1 LRDCDGRRGVCD
13 LRVGIG
19 FLNSAQRSLAVQ
31 DLALAEANDA
41 VEYRDDGIDETT
53 QEDRPESVREGE
65 GEATPEI
72 VAPAAVGPS
81 PAPDLLSKVGDG
93 RIANFGC
100 PHCGGYEVGRW
111 GRANGRPRY
120 RCKEC
125 RKTFGPLTGTPLAGL
140 HYKDR
145 WMDQAQALMSG
156 ESVVKAAERCAI
168 NRTTA
173 FRWRH
178 RFLSALNLD
187 KPTSLSGIVEADET
201 FVLESFKGK
210 RNRSWNSL
218 APERRTP
225 EAMDIMAAVI
235 VHLATQG

>member
-1 LRDCDGRRGVCD
+1 MREAAVAGEARRMKEASLVRRRSGLICDKILRRHQDRLAIVYVRHPRFSRLSATRIDPAAIRARRSGRAIRPGAGTDRRHRRRSRALRGQRRGP
-13 LRVGIG
+13 G
-19 FLNSAQRSLAVQ
+19 RSV
-31 DLALAEANDA
+31 
-41 VEYRDDGIDETT
+41 
-53 QEDRPESVREGE
+53 PEGE

-125 RKTFGPLTGTPLAGL
+125 RKTFGPLMGTPLVRL

-145 WMDQAQALMSG
+145 WINQAHALEQAAKLLEFLPKSSG
-156 ESVVKAAERCAI
+156 
-168 NRTTA
+168 N
-173 FRWRH
+173 
-178 RFLSALNLD
+178 
-187 KPTSLSGIVEADET
+187 
-201 FVLESFKGK
+201 
-210 RNRSWNSL
+210 
-218 APERRTP
+218 
-225 EAMDIMAAVI
+225 M
-235 VHLATQG
+235 

>member
-1 LRDCDGRRGVCD
+1 MWWNIAMTISTKPRRRTGP
-13 LRVGIG
+13 
-19 FLNSAQRSLAVQ
+19 NRS
-31 DLALAEANDA
+31 D
-41 VEYRDDGIDETT
+41 
-53 QEDRPESVREGE
+53 

-93 RIANFGC
+93 RTANFGC

-125 RKTFGPLTGTPLAGL
+125 RKTFGPLKGTPLAGL

-145 WMDQAQALMSG
+145 WIDQAQALTERRSG
-156 ESVVKAAERCAI
+156 VKAAERCAI

-173 FRWRH
+173 FRWHR
-178 RFLSALNLD
+178 RFLSALNQD

-201 FVLESFKGK
+201 FVLDTSRASAKTF
-210 RNRSWNSL
+210 
-218 APERRTP
+218 PDRRASGRQSQQARPVGGTNP
-225 EAMDIMAAVI
+225 
-235 VHLATQG
+235 HHRRP